1 MCSLT
6 ELRMVEDVVVKKN
19 GTAAASQLWLS
30 ADKTYTK
37 SYMMYDTILAY
48 DGETVKSFVE
58 YSLNG

>member
-1 MCSLT
+1 
-6 ELRMVEDVVVKKN
+6 MVEDVVVKKN

>member
-1 MCSLT
+1 MLLDGIGDGRRRSG
-6 ELRMVEDVVVKKN
+6 EEN